1 MSENYY
7 ADFSGAT
14 VNLPEA
20 PTTLSVS
27 EELQKAVSD
36 ALTVLEDRSFAG
48 RNPELGKMVNCRV
61 CGTRHRETD
70 NTYREIHD
78 ESGKIGVQIM
88 SVLRAKCAQVFTYR
102 VGDYELF
109 REDEKGEL
117 VPAYRTAMRPD
128 EKPTKNQLHGAPKM
142 ANFSMPRYHPHPSKI
157 KLQFIERTRKIFL
170 ELGFDIDEKNKEL
183 FEKNLQRA
191 RVLAARELRRERE
204 LSDREV
210 RRRQDQSRRINKGL
224 L

>member
-1 MSENYY
+1 MTDERYEPITNFPPSVMSENYH
-7 ADFSGAT
+7 ADFSD
-14 VNLPEA
+14 
-20 PTTLSVS
+20 TTLNAPVEPKPLTPS
-27 EELQKAVSD
+27 EELQRTVAE
-36 ALTVLEDRSFAG
+36 ALTVLERRSFSE
-48 RNPELGKMVNCRV
+48 RHPELGKMVNCRV
-61 CGTRHRETD
+61 CSTRHRVNE
-70 NTYREIHD
+70 R
-78 ESGKIGVQIM
+78 
-88 SVLRAKCAQVFTYR
+88 KCKQVFTYR
-102 VGDYELF
+102 IGDYELY
-109 REDEKGEL
+109 REDEQGEL

-191 RVLAARELRRERE
+191 RVLAARELRSERE